1 MKALDNMKDLLK
13 AKTDVE
19 LSDKLGLSH
28 RTVGTWR
35 SRGHVPDRVIRD
47 WSQRYNKPLEWFTG
61 EDESTDFVAVP
72 RYNVAGSC
80 GGGSLI
86 DSEEIVD
93 YLHFRR
99 EWIKNSLHVGENSL
113 CVISVIG
120 DSMEPRLKEGDVV
133 LLDTSRQHIE
143 DNAIYALQFNGGL
156 SIKRVQRFMSGAME
170 IISDNPRYKPESLTP
185 EQAEH
190 VKVVGRVVWAGGKV
204 TVDQPKSPFTHD
216 LVKSMASQAG
226 VSKDEFY
233 RACRGC

>member
-1 MKALDNMKDLLK
+1 VMGEVIIHKNTQCNKKIHAMKNKLTALDKIKEFYEVTKDS
-13 AKTDVE
+13 E
-19 LSDKLGLSH
+19 LAAKLGHKSPA
-28 RTVGTWR
+28 TIGNWR
-35 SRGHVPDRVIRD
+35 SRGFVPVSTLLE
-47 WSQRYNKPLEWFTG
+47 WSHRFGKPLEWFT
-61 EDESTDFVAVP
+61 EDDENTDFVAVP
-72 RYNVAGSC
+72 RYSVAGSC
-80 GGGSLI
+80 GGGALI
-86 DSEEIVD
+86 DNEEIVD

-99 EWIKNSLHVGENSL
+99 EWIKNSLRVGENAL

-204 TVDQPKSPFTHD
+204 
-216 LVKSMASQAG
+216 
-226 VSKDEFY
+226 
-233 RACRGC
+233 